1 MSLSMSCRRRSARA
15 VGAAALVLAA
25 ALLALALSLSFSAD
39 TTQARSDP
47 SLNQTLKNVRAE
59 LREVRENLKKA
70 EAARKAALGDL
81 AALDQS
87 INYAEAALNS
97 ATAAHQAAAARL
109 AELQA
114 QLAKVGADLDQ
125 NRRELAKTERDLRAQ
140 QEILCD
146 RVVNLYKSGSNL
158 EYLAAFFDADDPLSL
173 ADVIERIDVLS
184 TVAEQDVEL
193 LRQIEALKARV
204 EEQKRALEIEQARVS
219 ALEAEQAGVTQE
231 LEAAARECQ
240 AAVDALEASRA
251 AKRATLAALE
261 KDQAAWAEQEDQL
274 LAESDRIT
282 ALLQGS
288 SESAALASSG
298 LSWPVSASITSGFG
312 YRIHPIFQVRRLH
325 TGVDFDCNT
334 GDPIKAAAP
343 GAVIEAGWRGG
354 YGKCVVID
362 HGGGIATLYA
372 HQSAILVS
380 IGQRVTRGQVIGKV
394 GSTGYSTGPH
404 LHFEVRVNG
413 SPVDPLS
420 YLR

>member
-1 MSLSMSCRRRSARA
+1 MSGRRRSVRA
-15 VGAAALVLAA
+15 FVAAALVLAA
-25 ALLALALSLSFSAD
+25 ALLALALSLSFSAEP
-39 TTQARSDP
+39 TQARSGP

-81 AALDQS
+81 AVLDQS
-87 INYAEAALNS
+87 INYAQAALNA
-97 ATAAHQAAAARL
+97 ATAAHQTAAARL

-114 QLAKVGADLDQ
+114 QLAQVEADLEK

-140 QEILCD
+140 QEVLCD

-158 EYLAAFFDADDPLSL
+158 EYMAAFFDAEDPLSL
-173 ADVIERIDVLS
+173 TDVIERIDLLS

-204 EEQKRALEIEQARVS
+204 EDQKRALEVEQARVT
-219 ALEAEQAGVTQE
+219 ALEIEQTAVTQE
-231 LEAAARECQ
+231 LEAAAQECQ
-240 AAVDALEASRA
+240 ASVNALEASRT
-251 AKRATLAALE
+251 AKKAILAAIE
-261 KDQAAWAEQEDQL
+261 KDQAAWAKQEDQL

-282 ALLQGS
+282 ALLKGS
-288 SESAALASSG
+288 GGTTAPTSG
-298 LSWPVSASITSGFG
+298 ELSWPVSASITSGFG
-312 YRIHPIFQVRRLH
+312 YRVHPIFHVRRLH
-325 TGVDFDCNT
+325 TGVDFDCNS

-343 GAVIEAGWRGG
+343 GSVIEAGWRGG

-362 HGGGIATLYA
+362 HGGGLATLYA
-372 HQSAILVS
+372 HESVILVS
-380 IGQRVTRGQVIGKV
+380 AGQTVTRGQVIGKV

-413 SPVDPLS
+413 SPVDPMG
-420 YLR
+420 YLH